1 MLPIR
6 SRWTVHGLSKRLLF
20 YSVTAEM
27 VIFSATCVQFLCIGF
42 DHPETPKSSL
52 VSIPFP
58 HSYFS
63 ITRLSSVSSVL
74 WTISPLRFLAHGLFS
89 EAESQIYSHHFFG
102 MATMAHPVTV
112 TVLFVPLY
120 SSILR
125 LVKVVVWHRSKGFL
139 HSDCSN
145 NHCRDGGIKTASSYF

>member
-27 VIFSATCVQFLCIGF
+27 VIFSAMCVQFLCIGF
-42 DHPETPKSSL
+42 DRPETPKSGL

-58 HSYFS
+58 RSYVY

-74 WTISPLRFLAHGLFS
+74 RTISPLCFLAHGLFS
-89 EAESQIYSHHFFG
+89 EEESQIYSHHFFG

-112 TVLFVPLY
+112 TVLFIPLY

-125 LVKVVVWHRSKGFL
+125 LVKVVVWHRSKGIL
-139 HSDCSN
+139 HSDHSN
-145 NHCRDGGIKTASSYF
+145 NHCRDGRIETASSYF